1 MSVARLRT
9 LAGRE
14 TGPLSRYAH
23 AIVAHRED
31 QNISTLM
38 VRAEDMHSL
47 AIMYNEPVTE
57 LVDRLISWGVV
68 PTTTRETIRQTR

>member
-1 MSVARLRT
+1 MRT

-14 TGPLSRYAH
+14 NGPLSRYAH
-23 AIVAHRED
+23 AIVAQRED